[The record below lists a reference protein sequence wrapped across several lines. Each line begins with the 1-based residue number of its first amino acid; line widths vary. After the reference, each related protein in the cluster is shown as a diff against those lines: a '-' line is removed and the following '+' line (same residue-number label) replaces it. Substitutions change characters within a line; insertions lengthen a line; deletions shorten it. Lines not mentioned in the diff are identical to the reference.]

1 MNTMMDRCEN
11 CGDEY
16 ERLLSEED
24 DRSSATEDQRSERT
38 PHHRQPQPVDTG
50 RRVAYG
56 FGHVFNDITAAIWF
70 SYTMVFMQ
78 NVVGIPSTTAGFLL
92 FFGQTV
98 DAIATPFVGIMVD
111 KFGKKKN
118 WVLLGTVMEAISFP
132 LIYYVWNLSIFVTTL
147 IYICAILTFQ
157 MAWALVQISHLSLIP
172 ELTDLSLERGKLT
185 SIRYVFTVST
195 NILMF
200 IIAWLVFRGVRNNGN
215 MGSLIG
221 PNDSEKFQMLALIA
235 TTIGVFSAFIF
246 HGLLKSPRN
255 TNKKLMYRQN
265 RQINFD
271 KILQFCKNV
280 HLYQVAIVFTT
291 CKLLINIALI
301 YIPLFINES
310 AINESG
316 TIASIPLVAYISSL
330 ITSIGVEYVKPY
342 FKSDKAIF
350 TIGSVISIFGS
361 LLVFFNPNNALTY
374 HYLCLAAI
382 CFGSGSAI
390 TSVLSLSVTANLI
403 GNDTDCGA
411 SIYSSVTFSDKLING
426 LVIIGIEFMKCT
438 DLEKCSHYYR
448 DVLAFSS
455 GSLALIGLLVFL
467 TIPKILIKAT
477 KSSSSH
483 IVI

>member
-1 MNTMMDRCEN
+1 MMDRCEN

-24 DRSSATEDQRSERT
+24 DRSSAAEDHSDERPLHLRQR
-38 PHHRQPQPVDTG
+38 PVDTG

-78 NVVGIPSTTAGFLL
+78 NVVGVPGTTAGFLL

-98 DAIATPFVGIMVD
+98 DAIATPFVGLMVD

-132 LIYYVWNLSIFVTTL
+132 LIYYVWNLSIVVAIL
-147 IYICAILTFQ
+147 IYICSILIFQ

-246 HGLLKSPRN
+246 HGLLKSPRITN
-255 TNKKLMYRQN
+255 TKLMYRQN

-271 KILQFCKNV
+271 KILTFCKNV
-280 HLYQVAIVFTT
+280 QLYQVAVVFTT

-310 AINESG
+310 AIDESG
-316 TIASIPLVAYISSL
+316 TIASIPLVAYVSSL
-330 ITSIGVEYVKPY
+330 ITSISVEYVKPC
-342 FKSDKAIF
+342 FKSDKVIF
-350 TIGSVISIFGS
+350 TIGSIISIFGS
-361 LLVFFNPNNALTY
+361 LLVFFNPNNELTY
-374 HYLCLAAI
+374 HYLCLAAV

-411 SIYSSVTFSDKLING
+411 FIYSSVTFSDKLING

-455 GSLALIGLLVFL
+455 GSLALIGLLMFL
-467 TIPKILIKAT
+467 TIPKILVKAT
-477 KSSSSH
+477 KRSSSR

>member
-1 MNTMMDRCEN
+1 MMDRCEN

-24 DRSSATEDQRSERT
+24 DHSSAAEDQLFNERML
-38 PHHRQPQPVDTG
+38 HHRQLPVDIS

-78 NVVGIPSTTAGFLL
+78 NVVGVPATTAGFLL

-132 LIYYVWNLSIFVTTL
+132 LIYYVWNLPIFIITL

-157 MAWALVQISHLSLIP
+157 IAWALVQISHLSLIP

-185 SIRYVFTVST
+185 STRYVFTVST

-200 IIAWLVFRGVRNNGN
+200 LIAWLVFRGIRNNGN
-215 MGSLIG
+215 VGSLIG

-235 TTIGVFSAFIF
+235 TAIGVFSAFIF
-246 HGLLKSPRN
+246 HGLLKTPRN
-255 TNKKLMYRQN
+255 INKKLMYRQN
-265 RQINFD
+265 RQINFN
-271 KILQFCKNV
+271 KILKFCTNV

-310 AINESG
+310 AIDESG
-316 TIASIPLVAYISSL
+316 TIASVPLMAYMSSL
-330 ITSIGVEYVKPY
+330 ITSIGVEYVKPC
-342 FKSDKAIF
+342 FKSDKVIF

-361 LLVFFNPNNALTY
+361 LLVFFNPNNELTY
-374 HYLCLAAI
+374 RYLCLAAV

-403 GNDTDCGA
+403 GNNTDCGA
-411 SIYSSVTFSDKLING
+411 FIYSSVTFSDKLING

-467 TIPKILIKAT
+467 TIPITLIKTT
-477 KSSSSH
+477 KS
-483 IVI
+483 